1 MERSSLTNHLNHLSI
16 SNQSSNVI
24 ELFHC
29 GATLQARKWVE
40 VGNVNLC
47 KVLYTPSLFL
57 SSNIKKLNVMMI
69 N

>member
-1 MERSSLTNHLNHLSI
+1 MERSPLTNHLNHLSV

-24 ELFHC
+24 EIFHC

-40 VGNVNLC
+40 VGTVNLC
-47 KVLYTPSLFL
+47 KVLYSPSLFL
-57 SSNIKKLNVMMI
+57 SSNIKKLNAKMI